1 MEHSASFKA
10 IEPFLKEK
18 RRIDHTSAILYYDLA
33 TTCGEKGLSDEGDL
47 LDYWAGEE
55 AKLFQNKDFAKAV
68 KEGLADPKASPME
81 HRLFQALYEQVVLLD
96 KLSLDD
102 YLAYKNAI
110 SKSNEM
116 WRRFRPANDFQG
128 WLPYWQHLVD
138 ISRKVADVRK
148 KEGMATRYDACLDS
162 YEPGETEAYVD
173 SVFNPLKEK
182 LIALLAVAKK
192 NQAKYVLPP
201 LKAYPVE
208 KQELLGR
215 KMLEVIHYDMAGGA
229 LMVSAHPFSNDNHQF
244 DARLTTKY
252 LVEDWRSNVF
262 TCLHEGGH
270 CLEFQN
276 KPQALYDN
284 YVESLATSAI
294 CETHSR
300 FYENLIGR
308 SKEFMPI
315 LKKACAET
323 LDPGFDYMND
333 EDFYHLVNK
342 VEPWL
347 IRCEADELSYSLHI
361 IIRYEIEKDLINGKI
376 ECKDVPALWAKK
388 YKDYL
393 GVIVPN
399 DKDGCMQD
407 THWSEALWG
416 YFPSYALGNIYGA
429 MIKETMEKDI
439 QLSKKVQAN
448 DFGPILHW
456 FAEHDYAYDWLTPG
470 EWIEKVTGKSLTP
483 EPYIRYLSE
492 KFGKKSKTP

>member
-1 MEHSASFKA
+1 MEHCASYQA
-10 IEPFLKEK
+10 IEGFLDKK
-18 RRIDHTSAILYYDLA
+18 RRLNHTGAILYYDLA
-33 TTCGEKGLSDEGDL
+33 TTCGEKGLADEADL

-55 AKLFQNKDFAKAV
+55 AKMYQDPAFVKAV
-68 KEGLADPKASPME
+68 KEGLKDPQASPME
-81 HRLFQALYEQVVLLD
+81 KALFHSLYEQVALLD
-96 KLSLDD
+96 KLPLED

-116 WRRFRPANDFQG
+116 WRKYRPENNFAA
-128 WLPYWQHLVD
+128 WLPYWQHLVEV
-138 ISRKVADVRK
+138 SRHVADVK
-148 KEGMATRYDACLDS
+148 KKPEMATRYDACLDS

-173 SVFNPLKEK
+173 SVFNPLKAQ
-182 LIALLAVAKK
+182 LIAFLKVAKEK
-192 NQAKYVLPP
+192 QSTRGLPAIKP
-201 LKAYPVE
+201 YPVD
-208 KQELLGR
+208 KQEKLGR
-215 KMLEVIHYDMAGGA
+215 KCLEIIHYDMKGGA

-276 KPQALYDN
+276 KPQAMYDN
-284 YVESLATSAI
+284 HVESLATAAI

-308 SKEFMPI
+308 SKEFMPL
-315 LKKACAET
+315 LKKACSET
-323 LDPGFDYMND
+323 LDPGFDYMNE
-333 EDFYHLVNK
+333 EDFNHLVNK
-342 VEPWL
+342 IEPGL
-347 IRCEADELSYSLHI
+347 IRCEADELSYCLHI

-376 ECKDVPALWAKK
+376 ECQDVPAIWKQK
-388 YKDYL
+388 YYDYL
-393 GVIVPN
+393 GVEVPN

-429 MIKETMEKDI
+429 MIREVMEKDI
-439 QLSKKVQAN
+439 HLSERIKAN
-448 DFGPILHW
+448 DFGTILSW
-456 FAEHDYAYDWLTPG
+456 FATHDYCYDWMKPA
-470 EWIEKVTGKSLTP
+470 EWIVKVTGKSLTP

-492 KFGKKSKTP
+492 KYSH

>member
-1 MEHSASFKA
+1 MEHSEHFKA
-10 IEPFLKEK
+10 LEPYLKQK

-33 TTCGEKGLSDEGDL
+33 TTCGEKGLADEGGL

-55 AKLFQNKDFAKAV
+55 AKIFQAKDFAAEVKA
-68 KEGLADPKASPME
+68 GLNDPQASAE
-81 HRLFQALYEQVVLLD
+81 EKRLFEALYEQVTLLD
-96 KLSLDD
+96 KLSLGE
-102 YLAYKNAI
+102 YLEYKNAI

-116 WRRFRPANDFQG
+116 WRKYRPENNFAA
-128 WLPYWQHLVD
+128 WLPYWQRLIAV
-138 ISRKVADVRK
+138 SRQVADVRK
-148 KEGMATRYDACLDS
+148 KPGMATRYDACLDS
-162 YEPGETEAYVD
+162 YEPGETEEYVD
-173 SVFNPLKEK
+173 SVFHPLKLK
-182 LIALLAVAKK
+182 LIELLKIAKA
-192 NQAKYVLPP
+192 NQKGFVLPP
-201 LKAYPVE
+201 LKSYSEE
-208 KQELLGR
+208 KQEALGR
-215 KMLEVIHYDMAGGA
+215 KMLEIIHYDMAGGA
-229 LMVSAHPFSNDNHQF
+229 LRVSAHPFSNDNHQF

-252 LVEDWRSNVF
+252 LIDDWRSNVF

-276 KPQALYDN
+276 KPQSLYDN

-315 LKKACAET
+315 MKKACAET

-333 EDFYHLVNK
+333 EDFYHLINK

-376 ECKDVPALWAKK
+376 EGKDVPAIWAKK
-388 YKDYL
+388 YHDYL
-393 GVIVPN
+393 GVDVPN
-399 DKDGCMQD
+399 DMDGCMQD

-439 QLSKKVQAN
+439 HLSEKIKAN
-448 DFGPILHW
+448 DFGAILAW
-456 FAEHDYAYDWLTPG
+456 FAKHDYAYDYLKPA
-470 EWIEKVTGKSLTP
+470 EWIKKVTGKALTA
-483 EPYIRYLSE
+483 EPYIAYLTD
-492 KFGKKSKTP
+492 KFGR